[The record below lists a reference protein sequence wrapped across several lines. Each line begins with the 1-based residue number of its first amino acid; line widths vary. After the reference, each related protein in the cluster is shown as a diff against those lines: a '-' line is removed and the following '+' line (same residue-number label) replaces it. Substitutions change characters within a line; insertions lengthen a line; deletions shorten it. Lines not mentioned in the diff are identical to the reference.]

1 MLKIETT
8 RSSNSAITYRL
19 AGDLTAD
26 NLPTLRAL
34 LEEAGGRGREVT
46 LDLEE
51 LTRADRE
58 CVDLLVRGPGRGVRI
73 ENCPAYLSDWCRA
86 EKGRLA
92 ERKGGGRRVGMALAA
107 LLGAAALNGQTLTL
121 SLRDAVRLAL
131 ADGTAARIATERVAT
146 ASAQS
151 QEAHSALLPQ
161 VAGGIQGGNE
171 SINFATYG
179 FTTPPGQSSVVGPF
193 NVLDFQVSAAMRIV
207 DLAARRRYDAA
218 VQGVVVTDVERRRT
232 ENEVAAAVATLY
244 VALQRAEATVE
255 TARANVELFTKLRDL
270 ADDRRKAGVA
280 TRVDSTRAEVSLARQ
295 RQALLVAENQRDA
308 ARLALLHAIG
318 ADQASAVTL
327 ADPLEGDSEPAP
339 PVDAALGRAWQ
350 ERPELAEIS
359 ARIQAE
365 GLSIAAEKAE
375 RLPTF
380 SAQFQGGYNGNRIGE
395 LSWNRQIVGL
405 IAVPIFTGG
414 RIKARIAE
422 AESQQRE
429 LGLQKTEVQR
439 QVEEEVRRAIL
450 SYESARART
459 RVAGENV
466 RLAEE
471 ELDLARDRF
480 ANGVTTSIEVDN
492 AQTSLVTAQS
502 DRIAAA
508 ADQEHARYD
517 LWRATGQIRQL
528 IPPETRS

>member
-1 MLKIETT
+1 MRGSARART
-8 RSSNSAITYRL
+8 R
-19 AGDLTAD
+19 
-26 NLPTLRAL
+26 
-34 LEEAGGRGREVT
+34 
-46 LDLEE
+46 
-51 LTRADRE
+51 
-58 CVDLLVRGPGRGVRI
+58 PGRAHR
-73 ENCPAYLSDWCRA
+73 NCPAYLSDWCRA
-86 EKGRLA
+86 EKGRLS
-92 ERKGGGRRVGMALAA
+92 ERKGAGRRFGIALAA

-121 SLRDAVRLAL
+121 SLRDAVKLAL

-414 RIKARIAE
+414 RVEAHIAE
-422 AESQQRE
+422 AESQQRGRPAE
-429 LGLQKTEVQR
+429 DGSAAPGGGRGPARDPV
-439 QVEEEVRRAIL
+439 VRKRAG
-450 SYESARART
+450 AH
-459 RVAGENV
+459 AG
-466 RLAEE
+466 RRRKMCGWPWR
-471 ELDLARDRF
+471 LDLARDRF